1 MRLGNAE
8 TSVELVLVLLVSFGS
23 LTTSVNEDNHL
34 SYSLSNVKGM
44 SRVDIDLLI
53 LITYR

>member
-34 SYSLSNVKGM
+34 SYSLSNLKGM

>member
-34 SYSLSNVKGM
+34 SYSLSNLKGM
-44 SRVDIDLLI
+44 SGVDIDLLI